1 VDLSEK
7 NFFAV
12 LCNLPI
18 FSHNAIVWQ
27 LVIPSSSI
35 WLVHQFF
42 KVMAGCHGLTLE
54 LQGLGHIVI
63 LGQQSTGTSQGGK
76 LGPTVPAGQRET
88 CWQEFF

>member
-1 VDLSEK
+1 MDLSEK
-7 NFFAV
+7 KSFAV

-18 FSHNAIVWQ
+18 YSHNAVVWQ
-27 LVIPSSSI
+27 LVNSEFLNLVGPSVI
-35 WLVHQFF
+35 QGDGRVPWTHPGV
-42 KVMAGCHGLTLE
+42 AGLRTHSD
-54 LQGLGHIVI
+54 